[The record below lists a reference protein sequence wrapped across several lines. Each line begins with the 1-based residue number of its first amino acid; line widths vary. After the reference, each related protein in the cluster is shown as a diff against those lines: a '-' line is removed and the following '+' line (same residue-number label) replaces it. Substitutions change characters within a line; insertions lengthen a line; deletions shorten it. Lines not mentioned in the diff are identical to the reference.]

1 MRKRIL
7 FVFLVVVAVTSLLAS
22 VFTVA
27 SRSEDTGPAVN
38 IDYPTIAAH
47 RGGMTIYPEN
57 TLTAFKK
64 VRDNHAGQPIEFD
77 VRGLKDGTLVIN
89 HDATIDRTSTA
100 TGKLSDLT
108 RSQWAK
114 VRINNPQGG
123 TVPATTLDEVLA
135 EFGGTDVVMVPEL
148 KDETVTDK
156 FIEAFWPYRDQVI
169 VQSFNSAIVSR
180 LVRTGFKTLQLAN
193 SPTSLVPGVYAV
205 GYSHSNITHK
215 AVDDAHKAGVT
226 VWAWTVNNQNR
237 IDELM
242 NMEVDAVMT
251 NNPNLTVG
259 VRTT

>member
-1 MRKRIL
+1 MRGT
-7 FVFLVVVAVTSLLAS
+7 VLVVVWLILAS
-22 VFTVA
+22 VLNVA
-27 SRSEDTGPAVN
+27 TPPPAKGPSDT
-38 IDYPTIAAH
+38 ISYPVVSAH

-57 TLTAFKK
+57 TLTAFKT

-108 RSQWAK
+108 RSQWSK

-123 TVPATTLDEVLA
+123 TVPATTVDEVLG
-135 EFGGTDVVMVPEL
+135 EFGGTDMLMVPEL
-148 KDETVTDK
+148 KDAAVIDK
-156 FIEAFWPYRDQVI
+156 FIETLWPYRDQVI
-169 VQSFNSAIVSR
+169 VQSFNRTIVSR

-205 GYSHSNITHK
+205 GYSHSNITQK
-215 AVDDAHKAGVT
+215 AVDDAHRAGVT

-242 NMEVDAVMT
+242 GMEVDAVMT
-251 NNPNLTVG
+251 NNPNLTMG
-259 VRTT
+259 VRTG